1 MTLAARIA
9 AAYIEACRIELQAL
23 KPGNVHVFAHGHRM
37 TVADF
42 EASAQASAPAI
53 ANPGLLVGARIFE
66 AIRRTRDAV
75 GSNTN
80 LGIVLLCAP
89 IAAAA
94 YEAPMSAADLRAQTR
109 LVLARLDIA
118 DAEAA
123 FAAIRLAAPAGLGS
137 SAEHDV
143 REPARTTLLQA
154 MAVAGDRDRIAA
166 QYAGGFA
173 DVFELGVPRLEQGL
187 ARWGDIGWA
196 ASSAY
201 LGLLAAFEDSHVAR
215 KLGRDRA
222 EELRRAAAPLDA
234 ALQRHAD
241 PTDMTDALLAFD
253 TQLKRA
259 GINPGTSADLT
270 VASLFVHLLSHGT
283 GVERSRTPRT

>member
-1 MTLAARIA
+1 MTLAGRIA
-9 AAYIEACRIELQAL
+9 ATYVEACRIELQAL
-23 KPGNVHVFAHGHRM
+23 KPGNVHVFADGHRM

-42 EASAQASAPAI
+42 DASARASAAAVADPT
-53 ANPGLLVGARIFE
+53 LLVGARVLE
-66 AIRRTRDAV
+66 AVRRTADAV
-75 GSNTN
+75 HSNTN

-89 IAAAA
+89 LAAAIHEIPIA
-94 YEAPMSAADLRAQTR
+94 AADLRAR
-109 LVLARLDIA
+109 VKLVLASLDIA
-118 DAEAA
+118 DAEAV

-143 REPARTTLLQA
+143 HEPARATLLQA
-154 MAVAGDRDRIAA
+154 MTVAADRDRIAA
-166 QYAGGFA
+166 QYAHGFA
-173 DVFELGVPRLEQGL
+173 DVFEHGVPRLEQGV

-215 KLGRDRA
+215 KFGRERA
-222 EELRRAAAPLDA
+222 GDLRRAAAPLDA
-234 ALQRHAD
+234 ALQGHAD
-241 PTDMTDALLAFD
+241 PTEMTDALLAFD
-253 TQLKRA
+253 TELKQS

-283 GVERSRTPRT
+283 ETGGNRAP